1 MNNTALDK
9 APAGG
14 RPMTTASLVNDFE
27 AYSQWRLDLSRRIVD
42 YRQWLNREDL
52 NDSQRDLR
60 LQQLID
66 RLAEDKLHVAFI
78 AEFSRGKSE
87 LINAIFLSDLKQRL
101 LPSTAGRTTMCPT
114 ELLYDPSK
122 PPMIE
127 LLPIETRGSN
137 ATISEYKAYPDE
149 WTQVTMDT
157 NVSDSVTQA
166 MQEVCRVKA
175 VSVEDATR
183 FGLYNPDDVEAGL
196 SLNEDGSV
204 SIPAWRHAIINF
216 PHPFLKKGLVVYD
229 TPGLNAIGV
238 EPELT
243 FNLLPNAHAVLFVL
257 AADTGVT
264 KSDIEVWRNHIYA
277 RGNNRGRLV
286 ALNKIDGLWDELK
299 TEDQIQAELEG
310 QVQSCAEL
318 LGIEP
323 GQIYPV
329 SAQKGLLAKIN
340 GDQALLE
347 RSRLTSL
354 EKALSDEL
362 ISSKQAIVRDQTE
375 AELGDLMENSLSLLD
390 SRRRG
395 IEEQLNELRGLQG
408 KNQDVVEH
416 IMAKIS
422 DDKETFERGLQ
433 QFHALRSVY
442 SQQSITLFSE
452 IGMDVLR
459 KEVRD
464 AREAMVESRFTKG
477 IRDAMGGFFKRVDKH
492 LETAD
497 GQIDEINK
505 MMEAMYH
512 KLNLEHG
519 IKLVTIPPFSM
530 LRYRKEMQRLE
541 EAYDQQFN
549 TFYTFLTTEQYT
561 LTSRF
566 FETLASRVVQ
576 VFETLNKD
584 VEKWL
589 KAVMSP
595 MESQER
601 EHQVQL
607 RRRLESVK
615 RIHKAAD
622 TVEDRIGELDQMHAE
637 VTRQTRELDV
647 LTSDIR
653 AALASIENQPTRLAA

>member
-1 MNNTALDK
+1 
-9 APAGG
+9 
-14 RPMTTASLVNDFE
+14 MTTASFVNDFE
-27 AYSQWRLDLSRRIVD
+27 AYSQWRQELSRRIVA
-42 YRQWLNREDL
+42 YRQWLGRENL

-60 LQQLID
+60 LQQLVD

-114 ELLYDPSK
+114 ELLYDPAK
-122 PPMIE
+122 PPMIQ
-127 LLPIETRGSN
+127 LLPIETRGTN
-137 ATISEYKAYPDE
+137 ATISEYKTYPDE
-149 WTQVTMDT
+149 WNQVAMDAA
-157 NVSDSVTQA
+157 SPDSVAQA
-166 MQEVCRVKA
+166 MQEVCRVK
-175 VSVEDATR
+175 SVPVEEASR
-183 FGLYNPDDVEAGL
+183 FGLYNPNDPESGL
-196 SLNEDGSV
+196 GVNEDGTV

-216 PHPFLKKGLVVYD
+216 PHPFLEKGLVVYD

-257 AADTGVT
+257 SADTGVT
-264 KSDIEVWRNHIYA
+264 KSDIDVWRNHIYS

-299 TEDQIQAELEG
+299 TEAQIQAELQG
-310 QVQSCAEL
+310 QVRSCAEL
-318 LGIEP
+318 LGVEP
-323 GQIYPV
+323 EQIYPV

-347 RSRLTSL
+347 RSRLAAL
-354 EKALSDEL
+354 ETALSEEL

-375 AELGDLMENSLSLLD
+375 AELGDLMDNCVALLD
-390 SRRRG
+390 ARRRG
-395 IEEQLNELRGLQG
+395 IEEQLGELKGLQG

-416 IMAKIS
+416 IMSRIS
-422 DDKETFERGLQ
+422 GDKETFERGLQ
-433 QFHALRSVY
+433 QFQALRSVY
-442 SQQSITLFSE
+442 SQQSIKLFSQ

-459 KEVRD
+459 NEVKA
-464 AREAMVESRFTKG
+464 AREGMVESRFTKG
-477 IRDAMGGFFKRVDKH
+477 IRDAMSGFFSGVDER
-492 LETAD
+492 LEAAN
-497 GQIDEINK
+497 GQIEEINK
-505 MMEAMYH
+505 MMEAMYR
-512 KLNLEHG
+512 KLNQEHG
-519 IKLVTIPPFSM
+519 INLIAIPPFSM

-561 LTSRF
+561 LTTRF

-576 VFETLNKD
+576 VFEILNKD
-584 VEKWL
+584 VENWL

-595 MESQER
+595 MEGQVR
-601 EHQVQL
+601 EHQMQL

-622 TVEDRIGELDQMHAE
+622 TLDDRIGELDQMHAE
-637 VTRQTRELDV
+637 VMRQVGELDT
-647 LTSDIR
+647 LTSGIR
-653 AALASIENQPTRLAA
+653 DALAAVDHKPARLAA